1 MCIHLQFDY
10 KKATQALNFLAI
22 KSGGRIGK
30 LKALKLIF
38 FADRYHLRK
47 YGRPIS
53 NDEYFAMSYGPV
65 ASSVKDIAE
74 FSEFLGESERKY
86 AFPFLAPEGHE
97 VVSKGGYDR
106 KVFSNSDLE
115 SLEFAWKKFGRFSDF
130 DLVKITHRY
139 PEWKKHKPALVEK
152 NASRVKM
159 RYEDFFE
166 DPSGIFERCFVL
178 DRKEKAAKIEYL
190 KEISKIE
197 SMLG

>member
-1 MCIHLQFDY
+1 MCIHLQFNY

-30 LKALKLIF
+30 LKVLKLIF

-47 YGRPIS
+47 YGRPIT

-74 FSEFLGESERKY
+74 SSEFLGDNEREY
-86 AFPFLAPEGHE
+86 ATPFLAPEGHE
-97 VVSKGGYDR
+97 VVSKAGHDS

-115 SLEFAWKKFGRFSDF
+115 SLEFAWNKFGRFSDF

-139 PEWKKHKPALVEK
+139 PEWKKHKTALVEK
-152 NASRVKM
+152 NTSRVKM

-166 DPSGIFERCFVL
+166 DPSGYAEKCFEL
-178 DRKEKAAKIEYL
+178 AGKEKVAKIEYL